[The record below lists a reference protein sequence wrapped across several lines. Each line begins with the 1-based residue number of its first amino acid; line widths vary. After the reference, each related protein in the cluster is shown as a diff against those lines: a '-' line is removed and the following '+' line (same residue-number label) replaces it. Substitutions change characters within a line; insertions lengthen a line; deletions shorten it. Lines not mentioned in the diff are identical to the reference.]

1 MIKKI
6 LEEYQNNPKLKQ
18 VLTLLSV
25 NVIVIPLSIISSII
39 ITRFLGA
46 SAYGD
51 FKYLTNLFNLS
62 IILLNLGIFQAAN
75 RALVLTDDR
84 VKAKELY
91 GAALT
96 LLGLLFLIISVALF
110 FYALLDKN
118 IQEKGLQS
126 ILMWTIPVA
135 WIFLLS
141 RYFEV
146 LLQADNKISLLAKS
160 RLYPKI
166 AFFITILLLYLF
178 FINFSGN
185 RLRVIWMLFLVTE
198 MLGYI
203 YILLRI
209 YPSFKNLKNRLNEI
223 WHYNK
228 IYGFNVYLG
237 SVFSTGFSAL
247 TGILISY
254 FGIDNSGVG
263 FYALAL
269 TIAGPLEFIPNVIA
283 TTHYKEFSTRKG
295 IPRKL
300 LLITCGFSFLALVGI
315 WALVSPFINFFYGIE
330 FRPVIALTFIT
341 TLGVVF
347 TGMADFFNRFLGA
360 HGQGK
365 ALRNSAFIVGLG
377 IMVLNITLI
386 PSFGETG
393 AAYVKVCSGL
403 LYLILMLIY
412 YRKLSLSLKSSIV

>member
-1 MIKKI
+1 MIKR
-6 LEEYQNNPKLKQ
+6 LLQEYRVNEKFKQ

-25 NVIVIPLSIISSII
+25 NVIAIPLSIISSII

-51 FKYLTNLFNLS
+51 FKYLASLFNLS

-75 RALVLTDDR
+75 RALVLTNDR
-84 VKAKELY
+84 TKARELY

-96 LLGLLFLIISVALF
+96 LLGLLFLVISIALF
-110 FYALLDKN
+110 FYAMFDRN

-126 ILMWTIPVA
+126 TLMWTIPVA

-166 AFFITILLLYLF
+166 AFFTTILILYLIF
-178 FINFSGN
+178 FNYSGN
-185 RLRVIWMLFLVTE
+185 RLHIIWMLFLGTE
-198 MLGYI
+198 MVGYI

-209 YPSFKNLKNRLNEI
+209 YPSFKNLKNRINEI

-228 IYGFNVYLG
+228 AYGFNVYLG
-237 SVFSTGFSAL
+237 SIFSTGFSAL

-283 TTHYKEFSTRKG
+283 TTHYKDFSSRRG

-300 LLITCGFSFLALVGI
+300 LLITVGFTLLALGGI

-341 TLGVVF
+341 SLGVVF

-412 YRKLSLSLKSSIV
+412 YRKLSLSLKNSNV